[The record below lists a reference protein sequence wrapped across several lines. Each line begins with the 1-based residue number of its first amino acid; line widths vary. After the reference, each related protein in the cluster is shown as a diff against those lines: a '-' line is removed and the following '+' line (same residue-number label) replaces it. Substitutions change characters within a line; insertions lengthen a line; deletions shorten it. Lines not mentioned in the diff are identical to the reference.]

1 MARAEREGLFS
12 QRQRVVGLAL
22 MIVPIVAWLI
32 WCISLGAYGISAGL
46 DLMAAWVIAG
56 PVTIGTSLTFGWIRV
71 GRSDGFKPAVSGER
85 TRMAPTSP

>member
-1 MARAEREGLFS
+1 MASAEREGFFS

-46 DLMAAWVIAG
+46 DLMAAWVLAG
-56 PVTIGTSLTFGWIRV
+56 PVIIGTSLTFGWLRV
-71 GRSDGFKPAVSGER
+71 GGSDGLRPAAQ
-85 TRMAPTSP
+85 MAPPS